1 MQINLLIAQIK
12 SHFLASTNVKK
23 TLGLLYWNTVG
34 FSLEDR

>member
-23 TLGLLYWNTVG
+23 TLGLLYRNTVG